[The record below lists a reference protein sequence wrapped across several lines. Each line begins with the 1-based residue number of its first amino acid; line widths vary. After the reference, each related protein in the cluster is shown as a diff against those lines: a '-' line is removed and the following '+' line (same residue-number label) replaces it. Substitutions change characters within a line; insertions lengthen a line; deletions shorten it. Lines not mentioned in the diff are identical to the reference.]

1 MKSKFRLLFVMAFA
15 LMLIMALTLVC
26 SATEY
31 TVSSADE
38 FNSAFS
44 SALDGDTIVINAD
57 IKTYFDFGKSITYIL
72 DGGVKWT
79 VDGGYVNGLD
89 MNTAEGKTVSIMARN
104 GDGIFYPNAG
114 MWCNDGKYT
123 CTFANT
129 VWSIGSLDK
138 STMTLDLEQ
147 ISGRLFYGNNTK
159 FKEINLMSG
168 AVVKGANKTASDGHI
183 FKTTTFNIYEGAE
196 IFGNHSVY
204 SIIECN
210 TLNMYGG
217 RIYGN
222 SCAYGNGLLKIST
235 LNMFGGEIFMN
246 FQTSRYNN
254 YYGLFGISNGLFIY
268 GGSIHNN
275 VGLSNSKSGAVIA
288 TDEQWNRSLYTWGT
302 DAIHDNYSTASA
314 VKLKKNSDGVYV
326 EYDEATGTWGSYDAT
341 NKKYTGILLSAD
353 NSVQFVE
360 VAPSGNDRGFKVTV
374 YNHSVIFKDNIG
386 KAIEAFMILDDF
398 SVLKSVS
405 GASEVSV
412 PTAYDAWVDNVAH
425 SCANAITPIFTA
437 QATYYGVNHILSE
450 DVSVS
455 YPNGYDLE
463 GAEGHACDNCTFINK
478 TGTLAPIFSANGYSF
493 GDGGIAGG
501 FGVDTDALI
510 YYNSKNPNG
519 AIKFGVLMF
528 NPQYL
533 GDSVFDENNKLTSSK
548 GGIQIEM
555 TTTEYSNLDFFLSGF
570 SSNDAILQEKLQNLD
585 IVISLYVIDGDTV
598 DFVQKD
604 YSDASSTPITSTV
617 AQSQNKLYT
626 VDFLSVKALA
636 TAVPVASYSTGKN
649 D

>member
-1 MKSKFRLLFVMAFA
+1 MKSKFKLLFVMMLA
-15 LMLIMALTLVC
+15 LMLAIAFSVIC

-31 TVSSADE
+31 TVSSKSE
-38 FNSAFS
+38 FDSAFS
-44 SALDGDTIVINAD
+44 SAVDGDTIVINAD

-89 MNTAEGKTVSIMARN
+89 MNTAEGKTVSVMARN
-104 GDGIFYPNAG
+104 GDAVFYPNAG
-114 MWCNDGKYT
+114 MWCNDGKYS

-129 VWSIGSLDK
+129 VWSIGSLDE

-168 AVVKGANKTASDGHI
+168 AIVKGANKTASDGHI
-183 FKTTTFNIYEGAE
+183 FKTTTFNMYEGAE

-217 RIYGN
+217 KIYGN

-254 YYGLFGISNGLFIY
+254 YYGLFGISSGLFIY

-288 TDEQWNRSLYTWGT
+288 TDEQWNRNLYTWGT

-326 EYDEATGTWGSYDAT
+326 EYDEATSTWGSYDAT

-360 VAPSGNDRGFKVTV
+360 VAPSGSDRGFKVTV
-374 YNHSVIFKDNIG
+374 FKHSIIFKD
-386 KAIEAFMILDDF
+386 KSSKVVDAFMINDDN
-398 SVLKSVS
+398 SVLKAFS
-405 GASEVSV
+405 GATQLTLPSAYSV
-412 PTAYDAWVDNVAH
+412 WVGNASDT
-425 SCANAITPIFTA
+425 CANAIAPDLTA
-437 QATYYGVNHILSE
+437 GGTYYGTSHAMDMSAPV
-450 DVSVS
+450 VS
-455 YPNGYDLE
+455 YPNGYAKDGVE
-463 GAEGHACDNCTFINK
+463 GYACTKCDFVNAS
-478 TGTLAPIFSANGYSF
+478 GTLAPIFGASGYSHN
-493 GDGGIAGG
+493 DSGIAGG
-501 FGVDTDALI
+501 FSINPDALS
-510 YYNSKNPNG
+510 YYNENNANG
-519 AIKFGVLMF
+519 AITFGVIMF
-528 NPQYL
+528 NPQYI
-533 GDSVFDENNKLTSSK
+533 GETVFDSDGKINATK
-548 GGIQIEM
+548 GAIQSEM
-555 TTTEYSNLDFFLSGF
+555 TGVEYTNLNFFISGF
-570 SSNDAILQEKLQNLD
+570 SSGDPALNDRLQNLD
-585 IVISLYVIDGDTV
+585 IVIALYVIDGDTV
-598 DFVQKD
+598 DYVQKSYAD
-604 YSDASSTPITSTV
+604 NGASPITGVVS
-617 AQSQNKLYT
+617 QSQNKLYT
-626 VDFLSVKALA
+626 VDFLSIKAI
-636 TAVPVASYSTGKN
+636 TGVAMLPTS
-649 D
+649 DEQ

>member
-1 MKSKFRLLFVMAFA
+1 MKSKFKLLFIMMLA
-15 LMLIMALTLVC
+15 LMLAIAFSVIC

-31 TVSSADE
+31 TVSSKSE
-38 FNSAFS
+38 FDSAFS
-44 SALDGDTIVINAD
+44 SASDGDTIVINAD

-89 MNTAEGKTVSIMARN
+89 MNTAEGKTVSVMARN
-104 GDGIFYPNAG
+104 GDAVFYPNAG
-114 MWCNDGKYT
+114 MWCNDGKYS

-129 VWSIGSLDK
+129 VWSIGSLDE

-168 AVVKGANKTASDGHI
+168 TIVKGANKTASDGHI

-217 RIYGN
+217 KIYGN

-254 YYGLFGISNGLFIY
+254 YYGLFGISSGLFIY

-288 TDEQWNRSLYTWGT
+288 TDEQWNRNLYTWGT

-314 VKLKKNSDGVYV
+314 VKLKKNSDGIYV

-341 NKKYTGILLSAD
+341 NKKYAGILSCAD

-360 VAPSGNDRGFKVTV
+360 VAQSGNDRGFKVTV
-374 YNHSVIFKDNIG
+374 FDHSIIFKDKSSKVID
-386 KAIEAFMILDDF
+386 AFMIKDDD
-398 SVLKSVS
+398 SVLKAFS
-405 GASEVSV
+405 GATQVTLPSAYSV
-412 PTAYDAWVDNVAH
+412 WVGNASDTCADAIIPDLTLGG
-425 SCANAITPIFTA
+425 I
-437 QATYYGVNHILSE
+437 YYGVNHSIDSE
-450 DVSVS
+450 KSVVS
-455 YPNGYDLE
+455 YPNGLTKAGVE
-463 GAEGHACDNCTFINK
+463 GAPCTSCTYVEQID
-478 TGTLAPIFSANGYSF
+478 TLDPIFSASGYSF
-493 GDGGIAGG
+493 SDNGIAGG
-501 FGVDTDALI
+501 FTVSPSALK
-510 YYNSKNPNG
+510 YYNSKNLNG
-519 AIKFGVLMF
+519 DIKLGVIMF
-528 NPQYL
+528 NPSYL
-533 GDSVFDENNKLTSSK
+533 GNTIFKEDMTLNASK
-548 GGIQIEM
+548 GFVQAEIS
-555 TTTEYSNLDFFLSGF
+555 TVEYSNINFSITGF
-570 SSNDAILQEKLQNLD
+570 VTDDLKALD
-585 IVISLYVIDGDTV
+585 IVIALYVIDGESIE
-598 DFVQKD
+598 FIQKN
-604 YSDASSTPITSTV
+604 YSNASSTPQTGTV
-617 AQSQNKLYT
+617 AQSAGKLYSINYN
-626 VDFLSVKALA
+626 SVKA
-636 TAVPVASYSTGKN
+636 TISGIAVKSKEY
-649 D
+649 